1 VLRKIMPFLLSAI
14 IILGAV
20 GTVFAQT
27 EDEIVSKFMKKTEKK
42 HVNKVGFI
50 AAYFSYGKLSDN
62 SSYNKYSIFVDKHLH
77 ALNPSDL
84 EMDGA
89 YRSDQLGVS
98 FGMMVASRMAVKLGF
113 EYWLKMGTDKVGDY
127 SFSSDLAPYG
137 EQRNFNLVSE
147 LQVYGITSGLD
158 LYLLNPPDKF
168 GQFHSLAFRISGGG
182 GFYMT
187 QWKIWN
193 GSSSFNLSTGA
204 SEANVEP
211 LKGSAPG
218 FYGGIGFDLPIR
230 FLGMTLG
237 SEAIYMVMNFNSV
250 KSYNRLGEELYLSY
264 PDETSKPIKLDYSGP
279 RGKIELK
286 KFFSW

>member
-1 VLRKIMPFLLSAI
+1 MVRKIMPFLAATI
-14 IILGAV
+14 MLGAI
-20 GTVFAQT
+20 GPVFAQT
-27 EDEIVSKFMKKTEKK
+27 EDEIVSKFMRKTEKK
-42 HVNKVGFI
+42 HINRVGFI

-62 SSYNKYSIFVDKHLH
+62 SSYNKYSIFVDKNLT
-77 ALNPSDL
+77 ANNPSDL
-84 EMDGA
+84 KMDGA
-89 YRSDQLGVS
+89 YRSDQLGIS
-98 FGMMVASRMAVKLGF
+98 LGMMIAPRIAVKLGF
-113 EYWLKMGTDKVGDY
+113 EYWLKMGTNKMGDY
-127 SFSSDLAPYG
+127 DFNLAPFG

-187 QWKIWN
+187 QWKIWH
-193 GSSSFNLSTGA
+193 GSNSFNLSTGA
-204 SEANVEP
+204 SEANIEP

-237 SEAIYMVMNFNSV
+237 SEIIYMVMNFNSV

-264 PDETSKPIKLDYSGP
+264 PDDTSKPIKLDYSGP
-279 RGKIELK
+279 RGKMELK